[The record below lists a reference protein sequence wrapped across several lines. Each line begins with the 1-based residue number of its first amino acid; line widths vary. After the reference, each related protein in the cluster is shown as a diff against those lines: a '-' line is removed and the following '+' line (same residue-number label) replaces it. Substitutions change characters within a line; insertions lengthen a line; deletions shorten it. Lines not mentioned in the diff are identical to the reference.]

1 MIVRGVRCASA
12 ALFRKEAT
20 QKMFSGRNF
29 TTKPL
34 DTPGL
39 GTLSFTVDRSHRAER
54 YDICQKIHPLPS
66 PVHPNPPHPVY
77 RRGEDEGGAAKGSA
91 GYLGLSHANNISPTS
106 FSTSSYFLLPLNT
119 LLNVRF

>member
-29 TTKPL
+29 TSKPL

-54 YDICQKIHPLPS
+54 YDICQKIHPLPI
-66 PVHPNPPHPVY
+66 PINLNPPTQFTDAGKM
-77 RRGEDEGGAAKGSA
+77 REGRQRGVLVTLDC
-91 GYLGLSHANNISPTS
+91 PTLTIYPQPAS
-106 FSTSSYFLLPLNT
+106 LLPHI
-119 LLNVRF
+119 FCCP